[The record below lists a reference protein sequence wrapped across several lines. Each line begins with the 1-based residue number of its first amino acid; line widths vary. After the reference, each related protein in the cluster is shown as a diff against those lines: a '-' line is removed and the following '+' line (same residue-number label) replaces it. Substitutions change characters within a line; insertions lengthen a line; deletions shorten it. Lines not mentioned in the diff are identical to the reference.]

1 MHLYVIPLVFMLIG
15 LVMYTVLAGAD
26 FGAGLW
32 ELTAGRGPQA
42 AKIRDHT
49 HRAIGPV
56 WEANHVWLIFVVTV
70 AWTSYP
76 LAFGSIASTL
86 CVALFIA
93 GLGIIFRGA
102 SYALRSGARSPSE
115 MRLIDTVF
123 ACSSILT
130 PFALGTV
137 VGAIASG
144 RVPVGN
150 AAGDLITSWL
160 NPTSI
165 MIGALAVATG
175 GYLSAVYLAGDA
187 DRIGDASLGRAFRAR
202 ALVAGVI
209 AGGLAIGGVAVLHS
223 DAHRIYHEL
232 VAGRALPALIVSV
245 LAGVAAVGLVW
256 VGRFEPARYV
266 AAAAVA
272 AIVAGWAIAQAPTIL
287 PGLTLAKAAAPHD
300 TLVLIIVAVL
310 AGGAVLFPSLALL
323 FRLVLRGSFDPTAPP
338 APVDIDP
345 ATAAG
350 TAVGPG
356 LAARAAVACL
366 IAGFGLLNIAD
377 ADWAHAIGVAC
388 LFAFVGL
395 GFAAL
400 GPAEQAGGRSGVA
413 GLQND

>member
-1 MHLYVIPLVFMLIG
+1 MHLYLIPMVFILIG

-26 FGAGLW
+26 FGAGMW
-32 ELTAGRGPQA
+32 ELTAGRGPKA
-42 AKIRDHT
+42 AKIRDHA

-86 CVALFIA
+86 CVPLFIA
-93 GLGIIFRGA
+93 AVGIILRGA
-102 SYALRSGARSPSE
+102 SYAFRSGARSPHE
-115 MRLIDTVF
+115 LRPIDTAF

-175 GYLSAVYLAGDA
+175 GYLAAAYLAADA
-187 DRIGDASLGRAFRAR
+187 VRIGDAGLAQAFRAR

-209 AGGLAIGGVAVLHS
+209 AGGLAMGGLVVLNS
-223 DAHRIYHEL
+223 DAHHLYQQL
-232 VAGRALPALIVSV
+232 LSGRALPALIVSIA
-245 LAGVAAVGLVW
+245 AGVTAVGLVW
-256 VGRFEPARYV
+256 ARRYEPARYTAAV
-266 AAAAVA
+266 AAA
-272 AIVAGWAIAQAPTIL
+272 AIVAGWALAQAPTIL
-287 PGLTLAKAAAPHD
+287 PGLTVADAAAPHD

-310 AGGAVLFPSLALL
+310 AGGAVLFPALALL
-323 FRLVLRGSFDPTAPP
+323 FGLVLHGTFDPAATPATAD
-338 APVDIDP
+338 VRP
-345 ATAAG
+345 ATAAVA
-350 TAVGPG
+350 AVRPG

-366 IAGFGLLNIAD
+366 VAGLGLLNIAD
-377 ADWAHAIGVAC
+377 ARWAHAVGVGS
-388 LFAFVGL
+388 LFAFVGF
-395 GFAAL
+395 GFAAFR
-400 GPAEQAGGRSGVA
+400 PAELAGGPS
-413 GLQND
+413 D